1 MFERWGVPERLY
13 SDRHGIFFPVNSKPA
28 LEKELAGRR
37 VSLSQFGKIMERLG
51 VTHIKPNSPQAK
63 RRVKGYGEPF
73 NIGLWVDLRRKSITS
88 MKEANASFRKQKI
101 RSETQKQHVILQ
113 VSSHELD
120 LLLVKEHGRKADKE
134 PRISYEGVKYQLRD
148 Q

>member
-1 MFERWGVPERLY
+1 
-13 SDRHGIFFPVNSKPA
+13 
-28 LEKELAGRR
+28 
-37 VSLSQFGKIMERLG
+37 
-51 VTHIKPNSPQAK
+51 
-63 RRVKGYGEPF
+63 
-73 NIGLWVDLRRKSITS
+73 